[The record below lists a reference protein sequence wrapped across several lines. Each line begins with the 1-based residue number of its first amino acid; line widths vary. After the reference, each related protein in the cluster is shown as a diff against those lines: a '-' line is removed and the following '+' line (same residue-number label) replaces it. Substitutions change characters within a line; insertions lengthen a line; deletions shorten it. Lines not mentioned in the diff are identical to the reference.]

1 MATVVHPF
9 WRQSEPRL
17 GAIRRAW
24 RQNPPLAVTGIIMV
38 GVLLATLVG
47 LAADPRQLLNEPVWL
62 KPAKFAVSI
71 AIYSFT
77 LLWLITFI
85 ERRRLAAAASW
96 VIAAT
101 LVFEELMI
109 SYQAMRGVRSHFNE
123 ATAFDIMLFRWMTAA
138 IVLLWLATLLVAI
151 LLLRQRFQNPV
162 MAWALRFGIVLGL
175 IGMLVAVLM
184 PQATPS
190 QRESLRTTDQSE
202 YIGAHSVGVE
212 DGGPGLPIVG
222 WSTVGGDLRVPHFV
236 GLHSLQVLPI
246 IGWLLLLIP
255 AGWLTLR
262 DRARLMVIAGFGGLG
277 LVALLTWQALRGQP
291 LIAPDGQTVLALVS
305 GVFVMGVA
313 AAAVMLTARRRLT
326 DTRR

>member
-1 MATVVHPF
+1 MATVVRPF
-9 WRQSEPRL
+9 CKQSEPRL

-24 RQNPPLAVTGIIMV
+24 RHNPPLAVTGLIMA

-62 KPAKFAVSI
+62 KPAKFAISI

-77 LLWLITFI
+77 LLWLMTFI

-96 VIAAT
+96 VIAAA
-101 LVFEELMI
+101 LVFEEAAI

-123 ATAFDIMLFRWMTAA
+123 ATAFDIMLFRWMTVA

-151 LLLRQRFQNPV
+151 LLLRQRFRNPV
-162 MAWALRFGIVLGL
+162 MARALRFGVIIGL
-175 IGMLVAVLM
+175 VGMLVAVLM
-184 PQATPS
+184 PQATPA
-190 QRESLRTTDQSE
+190 QIQSLRTTDRSD
-202 YIGAHSVGVE
+202 YIGAHAVGVE

-236 GLHSLQVLPI
+236 GLHSLQAMPV

-255 AGWLTLR
+255 ASWLTLG
-262 DRARLMVIAGFGGLG
+262 DRARLMVVAGFGGLG

-291 LIAPDGQTVLALVS
+291 LIAPDAQTLLALVS
-305 GVFVMGVA
+305 GIFVMGVA
-313 AAAVMLTARRRLT
+313 AAAVMLIARRRLT
-326 DTRR
+326 DTH